1 MRHQSRE
8 TAFKIIY
15 QLDIGKNDLE
25 TALQHTMEEDGL
37 NPVSYTHLFPLK
49 YSKRCCAGKENWSR
63 YRKFA
68 AVWDDLYVCAC
79 RAARNGPCSVSYT
92 HLDVYKRQGH
102 CCLYG
107 YQADRI
113 IASGIGD

>member
-37 NPVSYTHLFPLK
+37 NRRERAFCQELVMAVEDKNWKLSYAL
-49 YSKRCCAGKENWSR
+49 ASR
-63 YRKFA
+63 TE
-68 AVWDDLYVCAC
+68 
-79 RAARNGPCSVSYT
+79 GS
-92 HLDVYKRQGH
+92 
-102 CCLYG
+102 
-107 YQADRI
+107 I
-113 IASGIGD
+113 

>member
-37 NPVSYTHLFPLK
+37 NRRERAFCQELVM
-49 YSKRCCAGKENWSR
+49 
-63 YRKFA
+63 
-68 AVWDDLYVCAC
+68 AVEDKLSEIDQIIE
-79 RAARNGPCSVSYT
+79 RNTTAVSYT
-92 HLDVYKRQGH
+92 HLDVYKRQPW
-102 CCLYG
+102 
-107 YQADRI
+107 
-113 IASGIGD
+113 